1 MPSTAPEP
9 RRGRRPGA
17 PDTRAAILAAAR
29 TSFADKGFGGTT
41 IRAVASAAGVDAALV
56 HHYFGTKDD
65 LFVAALELPVDPR
78 VAMAPA
84 LAGGPE
90 GAGERVLRVFVGVW
104 DDPVNTPVF
113 VALARTL
120 LDPSASHLMRDG
132 FLPVVLQPVG
142 RVLGLDRPEL
152 RMSLVASQVLGIILS
167 RYVLELEPVASMP
180 AETLVASYAPTIQRY
195 LTGDL
200 P

>member
-1 MPSTAPEP
+1 MSTRAAP
-9 RRGRRPGA
+9 RGRRPGT
-17 PDTRAAILAAAR
+17 PDTRAAILGTAR
-29 TSFADKGFGGTT
+29 TSFADKGFAGTT
-41 IRAVASAAGVDAALV
+41 IRGVAAAAGVDAALV

-78 VAMAPA
+78 EAIAPA
-84 LAGGPE
+84 LVGGPD
-90 GAGERVLRVFVGVW
+90 GAGERVLRVFVAVW
-104 DDPVNTPVF
+104 DDPANTPVF

-120 LDPSASHLMRDG
+120 LDPSSSHLLRDG

-142 RVLGLDRPEL
+142 RALALDRPDF
-152 RMSLVASQVLGIILS
+152 RMSLVASQMLGIILG
-167 RYVLELEPVASMP
+167 RYVLALEPLASLPADAVVA
-180 AETLVASYAPTIQRY
+180 TYAPTIQRY

>member
-1 MPSTAPEP
+1 MSAVP
-9 RRGRRPGA
+9 RGRRPGA
-17 PDTRAAILAAAR
+17 PDTRTAILAAAR
-29 TSFADKGFGGTT
+29 TSFAEKGFAGTT
-41 IRAVASAAGVDAALV
+41 IRAVAGAAGVDAALV

-78 VAMAPA
+78 TALAPA
-84 LAGGPE
+84 LVHGPGDAGR
-90 GAGERVLRVFVGVW
+90 RVLSVFVGVW
-104 DDPVNTPVF
+104 DDPANTPVL

-142 RVLGLDRPEL
+142 RSLGLDHPDL
-152 RMSLVASQVLGIILS
+152 RMALVASQLMGIILS
-167 RYVLELEPVASMP
+167 RYVLELEPLASMP
-180 AETLVASYAPTIQRY
+180 VETLVATYAPTLQRY